1 MIHLCLTMIGIVLL
15 FYLAALYMSAA
26 LGILALF
33 LAGIVLLSLAVI
45 VWRMCHLHV
54 TVSIPFL
61 LAQSGQPFDVCLT
74 TQADRTLLGTCA
86 LSVCVEA
93 KPRHGRKRVRTWT
106 RATAQ
111 TGMPTTVR
119 RAVTLSHAGGY
130 VFRVRR
136 VRVYDWLGW
145 FYLTKWVRADAQVQ
159 VLAGI
164 RELAVKL
171 SFAVRNF
178 SGESEIYD
186 DLRGGDEAA
195 EIFQIREYQPGDRL
209 QNIHWKL
216 SAKSEDLIVRER
228 GLAKGCP
235 IVLLIGNKQEK
246 RLKPAQSERFL
257 QLAASVSFALLDAG
271 CPHVVGWYEQR
282 VQDLVRM
289 RVDTEEDFYEWQ
301 VQYMGAE
308 PPRAYEDVEARYREK
323 YRGEQFLHILRIEP
337 EQSMYLD
344 GSRWQDNKGLIL

>member
-45 VWRMCHLHV
+45 VWRMCNLRV

-61 LAQSGQPFDVCLT
+61 LAQRGQPFDVCLT
-74 TQADRTLLGTCA
+74 TQAERTLLGTCA
-86 LSVCVEA
+86 LSACVEA

-111 TGMPTTVR
+111 TGTPTTVR

-195 EIFQIREYQPGDRL
+195 EIFQIREYQP
-209 QNIHWKL
+209 
-216 SAKSEDLIVRER
+216 
-228 GLAKGCP
+228 GCP